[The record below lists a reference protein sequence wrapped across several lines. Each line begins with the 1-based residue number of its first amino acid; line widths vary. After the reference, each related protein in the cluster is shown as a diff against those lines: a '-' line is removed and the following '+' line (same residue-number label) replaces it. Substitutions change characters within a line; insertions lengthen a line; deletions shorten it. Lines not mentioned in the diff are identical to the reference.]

1 MNKDPRTQPLQEWNR
16 LARENTENAIVS
28 SMFEAMAKASEPINK
43 FATWL
48 LVAAAAVA
56 SSFIGNAEKLLLTI
70 KQQGFVTCGV
80 FLCLSCIFGLLSKI
94 FALRCKVASETGAA
108 VRKTFAAHLATY
120 QIEEEKIQEG
130 ASFWGIDLQ
139 TGIRLERI
147 LKEFLAP
154 MPWWVRWWANRYFAK
169 HAGNPQIGYYISHV
183 RSLHAQGVH
192 AFLQALCFLGFL
204 GSGFIFAAPI

>member
-1 MNKDPRTQPLQEWNR
+1 MNQDPRTQPLQEWNR

-28 SMFEAMAKASEPINK
+28 SMFEAAAKASEPIDT
-43 FATWL
+43 FTTWL

-56 SSFIGNAEKLLLTI
+56 SFFIGNAEKLLPIIT
-70 KQQGFVTCGV
+70 QTGFITCGV
-80 FLCLSCIFGLLSKI
+80 FLCLSCIFGLLSKV
-94 FALRCKVASETGAA
+94 FALRCKVAAETGAA
-108 VRKTFAAHLATY
+108 VRKTFAEHLAAY

-139 TGIRLERI
+139 TGIRIERI

-154 MPWWVRWWANRYFAK
+154 MPWWVRWLAKRYFAK
-169 HAGNPQIGYYISHV
+169 HANNPQIGYISHIK
-183 RSLHAQGVH
+183 SLHAQGVH
-192 AFLQALCFLGFL
+192 AFLQAMSFLGFL